1 MLKTWQKPNPRR
13 EKKILEYRKKG
24 YSLNQIAG
32 IFHLSKQRIWQ
43 IVKTTDSKA
52 LDRPAGFDKIK
63 TRVGNSKKAEKK

>member
-32 IFHLSKQRIWQ
+32 IFHLTKQRVSQ
-43 IVKTTDSKA
+43 IIKGKESKG
-52 LDRPAGFDKIK
+52 LDKG
-63 TRVGNSKKAEKK
+63 S

>member
-32 IFHLSKQRIWQ
+32 IFHLTKQRVSQ
-43 IVKTTDSKA
+43 IIKGKESKG
-52 LDRPAGFDKIK
+52 LDKGLGLRD
-63 TRVGNSKKAEKK
+63 T